1 MRCVKEERALF
12 GYDDARSLLRLCGDL
27 SISCKR
33 RERERERSD
42 AMTRR
47 GEKKED
53 ALFDD
58 AGSRK
63 RSTDDKTRPL
73 LREETRAL

>member
-1 MRCVKEERALF
+1 MPVLSCAF
-12 GYDDARSLLRLCGDL
+12 AGTSRSRV
-27 SISCKR
+27 R
-33 RERERERSD
+33 EERERERSD

>member
-1 MRCVKEERALF
+1 MKEDAF
-12 GYDDARSLLRLCGDL
+12 DDAGSLLRLCGDL

-33 RERERERSD
+33 RERERSD

>member
-1 MRCVKEERALF
+1 MKEDAF
-12 GYDDARSLLRLCGDL
+12 DDAGSLLRLCGDL

-33 RERERERSD
+33 RERERDRD

>member
-1 MRCVKEERALF
+1 
-12 GYDDARSLLRLCGDL
+12 
-27 SISCKR
+27 
-33 RERERERSD
+33 RERERSD